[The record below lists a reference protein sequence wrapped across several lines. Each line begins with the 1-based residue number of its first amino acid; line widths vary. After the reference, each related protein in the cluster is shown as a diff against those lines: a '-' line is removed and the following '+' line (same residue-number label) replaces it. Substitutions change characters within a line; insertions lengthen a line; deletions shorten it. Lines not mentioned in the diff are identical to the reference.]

1 MIATKDRERDEL
13 GQLLPVGA
21 SEEKSVDYRKS
32 KVPCPKS
39 LIHLKAAWD
48 TLARSA
54 ARDPKSAADLIRLAR
69 EFGADEVSTPVDV
82 SDAGLYSDLPAGTAE
97 LLWLLDVS
105 LSTILVRLDRS
116 LPLSDVEM
124 LIARTCSA
132 VRVTPGDK
140 PSASVTRLSGT
151 TVALIQRLRDQ
162 GDIPPNDTGTSPD
175 AEGHGDDTNAGSPG
189 GNV

>member
-13 GQLLPVGA
+13 GQLLPVEA
-21 SEEKSVDYRKS
+21 SEQKAVDYRKS

-39 LIHLKAAWD
+39 LTHLKAAWD

-69 EFGADEVSTPVDV
+69 EFGADEVATDI
-82 SDAGLYSDLPAGTAE
+82 DAGDSALYDDVPASTAE

-105 LSTILVRLDRS
+105 LSTILVRMDRG
-116 LPLSDVEM
+116 LPLSDVEA
-124 LIARTCSA
+124 LVANTCSA
-132 VRVTPGDK
+132 VRVTPGEK
-140 PSASVTRLSGT
+140 PGASVTRLSGV
-151 TVALIQRLRDQ
+151 TVALIQRLREQ
-162 GDIPPNDTGTSPD
+162 GDIPDTVQGGLPD
-175 AEGHGDDTNAGSPG
+175 TDDKAVTPAVPPG